1 MTKKDLHS
9 ILKILSILSNDLS
22 ESSCGL
28 VGEMNGKLI
37 SIFIGSQKG
46 ASKTAVASAELIA
59 DHGISGD
66 HHAGM
71 KPHRQV
77 SFFANEILQEIQA
90 AGIDVAAEELSTNL
104 LTEGIAIDTLTEG
117 TKLKI
122 GAAIIEISEARKPC
136 GALTKIDKRLPK
148 ATYLRCGQFGRV
160 ITSGVIHTGDA
171 IEILE
176 QYREP

>member
-1 MTKKDLHS
+1 MLPAS
-9 ILKILSILSNDLS
+9 
-22 ESSCGL
+22 
-28 VGEMNGKLI
+28 GKLLA
-37 SIFIGSQKG
+37 IFTGAQKG
-46 ASKTAVASAELIA
+46 ASKIAVSNAELIP

-66 HHAGM
+66 HHAGT
-71 KPHRQV
+71 KPHRQI
-77 SFFANEILQEIQA
+77 SLFAHETLQEIHV
-90 AGIDVAAEELSTNL
+90 AGIEVAAEELSTNL
-104 LTEGIAIDTLTEG
+104 LTEGIAIDTMSAG

-160 ITSGVIHTGDA
+160 MTGGVIHAGDA